1 MYSMMLFAVCMCL
14 AVCHRRLLLKMPS
27 YLNYD
32 VNDVNLFHFI
42 LINEIQLQKW
52 GAIHASYTTEAM
64 SMLQVKIE

>member
-1 MYSMMLFAVCMCL
+1 MYSMMLFAVCMFL
-14 AVCHRRLLLKMPS
+14 AVWHRRLSLKMPS

-32 VNDVNLFHFI
+32 VKDVYLFHFI

-52 GAIHASYTTEAM
+52 GAIPASYTTEAM